1 MKMIRVTHEVWKKN
15 GDIYLTVTVIRR
27 LAKRVGKKPKGGNGA
42 RSAELREGGM
52 AEGGMAEGPARNSA
66 SGSIT
71 ASQTASPNNSQADGE
86 GNDDAISENVVPAD
100 WVFDDGARTV
110 DLGGGQVMKLG
121 RTQYGL
127 LKYIAQGGR
136 STQEAWE
143 QVWEYS
149 SPVEWRTI
157 KDAARHINERFGKC
171 AKACK
176 IEVTTREVKIF
187 IPENT
192 D

>member
-1 MKMIRVTHEVWKKN
+1 MKMIRITHEVWKKN

-27 LAKRVGKKPKGGNGA
+27 LAKHVGKKSDGGKRARKVKGQTVTEPESAGA
-42 RSAELREGGM
+42 D
-52 AEGGMAEGPARNSA
+52 GPAGKSA
-66 SGSIT
+66 LTRSM
-71 ASQTASPNNSQADGE
+71 TASPDG
-86 GNDDAISENVVPAD
+86 ALPAD

-121 RTQYGL
+121 RIQYGL

-149 SPVEWRTI
+149 SPVDWRTVR
-157 KDAARHINERFGKC
+157 DTALRINERLGQCEKVLEI
-171 AKACK
+171 K
-176 IEVTTREVKIF
+176 VTTREVKILN
-187 IPENT
+187 PENQE
-192 D
+192 

>member
-1 MKMIRVTHEVWKKN
+1 MKMIRITREVWTKD
-15 GDIYLTVTVIRR
+15 GDFYLTVTVIRR
-27 LAKRVGKKPKGGNGA
+27 LAKHVEKKTGRVKRRKKAQPRNH
-42 RSAELREGGM
+42 SE
-52 AEGGMAEGPARNSA
+52 PANL
-66 SGSIT
+66 
-71 ASQTASPNNSQADGE
+71 PVVP
-86 GNDDAISENVVPAD
+86 DDALPAD
-100 WVFDDGARTV
+100 WVFNDNSRTV

-121 RTQYGL
+121 RIQYGL

-143 QVWEYS
+143 QVWEYQ
-149 SPVEWRTI
+149 SPAEWRTI
-157 KDAARHINERFGKC
+157 RDTAIPLNEKLEQCGKVL
-171 AKACK
+171 K

>member
-1 MKMIRVTHEVWKKN
+1 MKMIRITHEVWKKN

-27 LAKRVGKKPKGGNGA
+27 LAKHVGKKSDGGKRARKVKGQTVTEPESAGA
-42 RSAELREGGM
+42 D
-52 AEGGMAEGPARNSA
+52 GPAGKSA
-66 SGSIT
+66 LTRSM
-71 ASQTASPNNSQADGE
+71 TASPDG
-86 GNDDAISENVVPAD
+86 ALPAD

-121 RTQYGL
+121 RIQYGL

-143 QVWEYS
+143 QVWEYQ
-149 SPVEWRTI
+149 SPVEWRTV
-157 KDAARHINERFGKC
+157 KKTAEHINEQLEKC
-171 AKACK
+171 PKVPK
-176 IEVTTREVKIF
+176 IKVTTREVKIF

>member
-1 MKMIRVTHEVWKKN
+1 MKMIRITHEVWKKN

-27 LAKRVGKKPKGGNGA
+27 LAKHVGKKSDGGKRARKVKGQTVTEPESAGA
-42 RSAELREGGM
+42 D
-52 AEGGMAEGPARNSA
+52 GPAGKSA

-71 ASQTASPNNSQADGE
+71 AFQNASQANGE
-86 GNDDAISENVVPAD
+86 MNDDAGSVVPAD

-121 RTQYGL
+121 RIQYGL

-149 SPVEWRTI
+149 SPVEWRTV
-157 KDAARHINERFGKC
+157 KDSAKLINEKLEQC
-171 AKACK
+171 DQSLEVK
-176 IEVTTREVKIF
+176 VTTREVKIA
-187 IPENT
+187 ISGDE

>member
-1 MKMIRVTHEVWKKN
+1 MKMIRITHEVWKKN

-27 LAKRVGKKPKGGNGA
+27 LAKHVGKKSDGGKRARKVKGQTVTEPESTGA
-42 RSAELREGGM
+42 D
-52 AEGGMAEGPARNSA
+52 GPAGKSA
-66 SGSIT
+66 LTRSM
-71 ASQTASPNNSQADGE
+71 TASPDG
-86 GNDDAISENVVPAD
+86 ALPAD

-121 RTQYGL
+121 RIQYGL

-143 QVWEYS
+143 QVWEYQS
-149 SPVEWRTI
+149 LADWRTM
-157 KDAARHINERFGKC
+157 KNTVNHINEKLEKC
-171 AKACK
+171 SRVFKVV
-176 IEVTTREVKIF
+176 VTTREVKIF

>member
-1 MKMIRVTHEVWKKN
+1 MKLIRITHEVWTRN
-15 GDIYLTVTVIRR
+15 GDLYLSVTVIRR
-27 LAKRVGKKPKGGNGA
+27 LAKHVERKTAKKKKGK
-42 RSAELREGGM
+42 RSHVPEHEPHQETRL
-52 AEGGMAEGPARNSA
+52 PVVS
-66 SGSIT
+66 
-71 ASQTASPNNSQADGE
+71 
-86 GNDDAISENVVPAD
+86 DDALPSA

-121 RTQYGL
+121 RIQYGL
-127 LKYIAQGGR
+127 LKYIAEGGR

-157 KDAARHINERFGKC
+157 RDTAIPLNEKLEQCGKVL
-171 AKACK
+171 K

-187 IPENT
+187 IPKNK

>member
-1 MKMIRVTHEVWKKN
+1 MKMIRITHEVWKKN

-27 LAKRVGKKPKGGNGA
+27 LAKHVGKKSDGGKRARKVKGQTVTEPESAGA
-42 RSAELREGGM
+42 D
-52 AEGGMAEGPARNSA
+52 GPAGKSA
-66 SGSIT
+66 LTRSM
-71 ASQTASPNNSQADGE
+71 TASPDG
-86 GNDDAISENVVPAD
+86 ALPAD

-121 RTQYGL
+121 RIQYGL

-149 SPVEWRTI
+149 SPVEWRTV
-157 KDAARHINERFGKC
+157 KDSAKLINEKLEQC
-171 AKACK
+171 DQSLEVK
-176 IEVTTREVKIF
+176 VTTREVKIA
-187 IPENT
+187 ISGDE